1 MEDQIMNIGLIL
13 EGKATL
19 EDLQELHDKKGIEV
33 VIENGKVTAIEGN
46 L

>member
-1 MEDQIMNIGLIL
+1 MNIGLIL

-19 EDLQELHDKKGIEV
+19 EDIQELYDKKGIEV
-33 VIENGKVTAIEGN
+33 VIENGRVTAIEGN

>member
-1 MEDQIMNIGLIL
+1 MNIGLIM

-19 EDLQELHDKKGIEV
+19 EDLQELHEKKGIEV

>member
-1 MEDQIMNIGLIL
+1 MNIGLIL

>member
-1 MEDQIMNIGLIL
+1 MNIGLIL

-46 L
+46 M